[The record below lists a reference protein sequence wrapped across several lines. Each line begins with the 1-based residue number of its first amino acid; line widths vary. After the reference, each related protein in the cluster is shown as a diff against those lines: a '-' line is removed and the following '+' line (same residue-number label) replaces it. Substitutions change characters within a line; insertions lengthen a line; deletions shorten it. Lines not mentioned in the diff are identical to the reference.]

1 MGRAPGVPL
10 HEYRPIAEVESSAS
24 GVELA
29 QLINRDCY
37 GAGWLVRLRP
47 DDWPSA
53 RHDFLPAAALPLFA
67 EQMRLDG
74 FDPQAAGG
82 RCSGSREPGKS
93 RPWATAAPVGSKL

>member
-10 HEYRPIAEVESSAS
+10 HEYRPIGEVKSSAS
-24 GVELA
+24 SVELA

-53 RHDFLPAAALPLFA
+53 RHDFLPAAALAVFA
-67 EQMRLDG
+67 EPMRLDG
-74 FDPQAAGG
+74 CDPQAAGVRMLG
-82 RCSGSREPGKS
+82 QP
-93 RPWATAAPVGSKL
+93 